1 MAGMSVETI
10 LPGWAVVALALSV
23 GMGVAGLGV
32 WLAAQALEKV
42 VRLIRRTL
50 AAELRLRH
58 LQLQQD
64 RIALNGWI
72 RDSFMYKKQAAQEK
86 RRADQEAYDK
96 QQIAKGADRM
106 MRRAGTV

>member
-1 MAGMSVETI
+1 MSMNDIFPQWVLI
-10 LPGWAVVALALSV
+10 AMALSV
-23 GMGVAGLGV
+23 GMGVAGLGI
-32 WLAAQALEKV
+32 WLAAKALESL

-96 QQIAKGADRM
+96 QQIAMGADRM